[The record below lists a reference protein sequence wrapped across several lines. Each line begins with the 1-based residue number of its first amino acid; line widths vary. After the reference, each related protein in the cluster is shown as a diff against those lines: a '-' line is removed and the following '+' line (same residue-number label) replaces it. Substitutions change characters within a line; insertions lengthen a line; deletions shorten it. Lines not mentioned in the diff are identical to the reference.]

1 MKLEAGEEIL
11 FRGHPSWRSILGFY
25 LKGVLLAALAGGVA
39 ALVTQ
44 LASEGVS
51 LGPVAAA
58 TAAVLG
64 LLAVI
69 GLVRRLATTYTI
81 TNQRLQI
88 RRGIVARHVQ
98 QTGLDR
104 IQNVNSNQSV
114 LERLLRVGTVDF
126 DTAGSDDFEFAFAG
140 IAAPARVVVVVERA
154 RRELSGLGAMG

>member
-64 LLAVI
+64 LPAVI